1 MEKKMKVSIKNKNNT
16 TWFVVALE
24 EEFSSDKHNVLYTGM
39 GKINAAMSV
48 QWLIDNFNVKKIINV
63 GSAGGNPN
71 KVDAGRVYN
80 IGTTVDRD
88 WCFPDSGCVTVLTNN
103 DAGQESKTCFT
114 GDSFVTDWN
123 NDYEIV
129 DMEAFAIAKVCN
141 TPENNVQFSC
151 YKYISDNGSGE
162 DWRDSLIKCNK
173 IFNEMFD

>member
-1 MEKKMKVSIKNKNNT
+1 MKVSVKNKDDS

-48 QWLIDNFNVKKIINV
+48 QWLIDNFNVKKIINI
-63 GSAGGNPN
+63 GSAGGNPG
-71 KVDAGRVYN
+71 KVDAGRVYT

-88 WCFPDSGCVTVLTNN
+88 WCFPDSGCTTFLTNN
-103 DAGQESKTCFT
+103 DADQESKTCFT

-141 TPENNVQFSC
+141 APENNISFSC
-151 YKYISDNGSGE
+151 YKYISDNGNGD
-162 DWRDSLIKCNK
+162 DWRESLIKCNK
-173 IFNEMFD
+173 IFNEMFN

>member
-1 MEKKMKVSIKNKNNT
+1 MENKMKVSVKNKNNS
-16 TWFVVALE
+16 TWFVAALE

-71 KVDAGRVYN
+71 KVDAGRVYH
-80 IGTTVDRD
+80 IGRTVDRD

-103 DAGQESKTCFT
+103 DASQESKTCFT

-141 TPENNVQFSC
+141 APENNIQFSC
-151 YKYISDNGSGE
+151 YKYISDNGSGD
-162 DWRDSLIKCNK
+162 DWRESLIKCKK
-173 IFNEMFD
+173 ILSEMFN

>member
-1 MEKKMKVSIKNKNNT
+1 MKVSLKNKNDS

-48 QWLIDNFNVKKIINV
+48 QWLIDNFDVKKIINV

-71 KVDAGRVYN
+71 KVNADCVYA
-80 IGTTVDRD
+80 IGTIVDRD
-88 WCFPDSGCVTVLTNN
+88 WCFPDADCPTFLTNN
-103 DAGQESKTCFT
+103 DAGPESKTCFT

-141 TPENNVQFSC
+141 APENNVVFSC
-151 YKYISDNGSGE
+151 YKYISDNGNGD
-162 DWRDSLIKCNK
+162 DWRESLIKCNK
-173 IFNEMFD
+173 IFNEMFN

>member
-1 MEKKMKVSIKNKNNT
+1 MENKMKVSVKNKNNS
-16 TWFVVALE
+16 TWFVAALE

-71 KVDAGRVYN
+71 KVDAGRVYH

-103 DAGQESKTCFT
+103 DASQESKTCFT

-141 TPENNVQFSC
+141 APENNIQFSC
-151 YKYISDNGSGE
+151 YKYISDNGSGD
-162 DWRDSLIKCNK
+162 DWRESLIQCNK
-173 IFNEMFD
+173 ILSEMFN

>member
-1 MEKKMKVSIKNKNNT
+1 MKVSVKNKNDS

-39 GKINAAMSV
+39 GKINAAMAV
-48 QWLIDNFNVKKIINV
+48 QWLIDNYDVKKIINV

-71 KVDAGRVYN
+71 KVEAGRVYN

-88 WCFPDSGCVTVLTNN
+88 WDFSDSGYTTVLTND
-103 DAGQESKTCFT
+103 DASQDSKTCFT

-141 TPENNVQFSC
+141 APENNVQFSC
-151 YKYISDNGSGE
+151 YKYISDNGSGD
-162 DWRDSLIKCNK
+162 DWRESLIKCNK
-173 IFNEMFD
+173 IFNEMFN

>member
-1 MEKKMKVSIKNKNNT
+1 MKVSVKNKNDS

-24 EEFSSDKHNVLYTGM
+24 EEFSSDKHNILYTGM

-48 QWLIDNFNVKKIINV
+48 QWLLDNFNVKKIINV

-71 KVDAGRVYN
+71 KVDVARVYA

-88 WCFPDSGCVTVLTNN
+88 WCFPDSNCPTFLTNN
-103 DAGQESKTCFT
+103 ESDLESKTCFT

-141 TPENNVQFSC
+141 APENNVIFSC
-151 YKYISDNGSGE
+151 YKYISDNGNGD
-162 DWRDSLIKCNK
+162 DWRESLIKCNK
-173 IFNEMFD
+173 IFNEMFN